1 MLNMQE
7 KTMPRT
13 VFSQVLDYLP
23 SRHFRRCISRYQGD
37 KRIHTFS
44 CMDQF
49 ICMSFAQL
57 SCRESLR
64 KMAATLRALQAKLYH
79 LGIPGKVSKSTL
91 ADANEKRNWRIYAD
105 LAQPL
110 IRRARTLYAND
121 SLAVDLDA
129 TAYALDTTAIDLSL
143 SLFSWA
149 HFTRQYGSLRLHT
162 QMDLRGR
169 IPTFIS
175 ITDGKSQDK
184 RLLDILPLEAGAFY
198 IMDRGYVDYK
208 RMYRIDQ
215 AGAFFVLRAGK
226 NTSTRRIYSSPVD
239 KACGLRSDQTVT
251 FVDRASIKRYPDHL
265 RRINYVDPETQT
277 RFVWLLNNFDLP
289 SRMIPDLYRLRWSI
303 EVFFKWIKQNLRIKA
318 FFGRSK
324 NAVKTQVWISITVYL
339 LVAILK
345 KELNLKHSLAT
356 ILQIL
361 NVTLFEESPILQVLN
376 ANADYHKSNP
386 LANQLELFNS

>member
-1 MLNMQE
+1 
-7 KTMPRT
+7 MPRT

-23 SRHFRRCISRYQGD
+23 DRHFRRCVNRYYGN
-37 KRIHTFS
+37 KRVRTFS

-49 ICMSFAQL
+49 ICMAFAQL
-57 SCRESLR
+57 SYRESLR
-64 KMAATLRALQAKLYH
+64 DIEATLRAIQPKLYRMG
-79 LGIPGKVSKSTL
+79 LRGKVARNTL
-91 ADANEKRNWRIYAD
+91 AKANEKRDWRIYAD

-110 IRRARTLYAND
+110 IKQARTLYAD
-121 SLAVDLDA
+121 EKLAVDLDA

-143 SLFSWA
+143 SLFPWA

-198 IMDRGYVDYK
+198 IMDRGYIDYG
-208 RMYRIDQ
+208 RMYRIHR
-215 AGAFFVLRAGK
+215 AGAFFLLRASK
-226 NTSTRRIYSSPVD
+226 NTSTRRIYSRRVE
-239 KACGLRSDQTVT
+239 KNTGLRADQTVS
-251 FVDRASIKRYPDHL
+251 FVDYYSKKRYPDYL
-265 RRINYVDPETQT
+265 RRINYTDPESRT
-277 RFVWLLNNFDLP
+277 RFVWLTNNFDLA
-289 SRMIPDLYRLRWSI
+289 SEKIPELYRLRWSI

-318 FFGRSK
+318 FFGRSP

-339 LVAILK
+339 LVAIMK
-345 KELNLKHSLAT
+345 KDLNLDHSLMT

-361 NVTLFEESPILQVLN
+361 SVTLFEESPILQVLN
-376 ANADYHKSNP
+376 LNHSPNKNIPA
-386 LANQLELFNS
+386 ANQLELF